1 MTRSRLIGCVL
12 LPFAAGYYLSY
23 LFRTINALIAA
34 DLTAELGLG
43 AADLGLLTSV
53 YFLVFAAAQ
62 LPFGVL
68 LDRHGP
74 RTIQSALMLLAGAGA
89 LVFALAD
96 NLAGLMVGR
105 ALIGLGVALALMAG
119 FKAIVLWFPA
129 ERLALV
135 NGWFVMLGALGAV
148 TATAPAEFVVQTVGW
163 RGLFAV
169 LGALSA
175 VAALLILCVV
185 PDCRLPAAAKARQ
198 PVSLGTIYRDRRF
211 WRLAPLSAIGVG
223 TSWSMQ
229 GLWTAPWLKDVDGL
243 ERAGVVH
250 LLSVMAVAVS
260 ASGLVL
266 GLTADRSRRFGI
278 KTEHVLA
285 GTLSTSMVAQVALV
299 FGWPIPSTI
308 TWSIVAAAG
317 AATVL
322 SYATLAEYFPREA
335 SGKANAALNIMH
347 VGMAFLLQSVT
358 GLIIEQWPAANDRYP
373 ADAHQCAMGLI
384 LVLQACAVVWFGLA
398 SRRPSRVAPSLRRLV
413 QELHGHAAPAR
424 DVYEVGGM
432 QLAMRTSSHVNAWR
446 AATVASALVCIALM
460 ACLMLGSSHA
470 GVAAHVIE
478 VMR

>member
-96 NLAGLMVGR
+96 SLVGLMVGR

-148 TATAPAEFVVQTVGW
+148 TATAPAEFVVQAVGW

-185 PDCRLPAAAKARQ
+185 PDCRLPAAPKARQ
-198 PVSLGTIYRDRRF
+198 PISLWTIYRDCRF

-223 TSWSMQ
+223 TSWSLQ
-229 GLWTAPWLKDVDGL
+229 GLWAAPWLKDVDGL
-243 ERAGVVH
+243 DRAGVVH
-250 LLSVMAVAVS
+250 LLSIMAVAVS
-260 ASGLVL
+260 ASGLIL
-266 GLTADRSRRFGI
+266 GLAADRLRRFGI

-285 GTLSTSMVAQVALV
+285 STLSASMIAQMALV
-299 FGWPIPSTI
+299 FGWPIPSVI
-308 TWSIVAAAG
+308 AWSIVAAAG

-322 SYATLAEYFPREA
+322 SYATLAEYFPKEA
-335 SGKANAALNIMH
+335 SGRANAALNIMH
-347 VGMAFLLQSVT
+347 VGMAFVLQSIT
-358 GLIIEQWPAANDRYP
+358 GLIIEQWPAANDRYA

-384 LVLQACAVVWFGLA
+384 LVLQVGAVVWFGVA
-398 SRRPSRVAPSLRRLV
+398 SRHPSRVAPSLRRLV
-413 QELHGHAAPAR
+413 QELQCHAAAHNAR
-424 DVYEVGGM
+424 EVGGVRF
-432 QLAMRTSSHVNAWR
+432 APCSGTHANAWR
-446 AATVASALVCIALM
+446 TATVASILVCLALM
-460 ACLMLGSSHA
+460 TCLMLGSSHA
-470 GVAAHVIE
+470 GIAPHVIE